1 MTDNQLIEALG
12 GCNAVA
18 RMLGIKP
25 SSVSGWKSIPTD
37 RKIRLAVIA
46 EEKGITTRKQLFP
59 DSYGEIWIELREAFN
74 SLNISKPVKELDEA
88 RRGVLLSMAFQMG
101 TEGLLGFKNTLEM
114 VRTGRYTDAA
124 KGMLN
129 SLWAKQTPQRAKRHS
144 EQMRTGKWVIKNG
157 Y

>member
-46 EEKGITTRKQLFP
+46 EENGISTRKEIFP
-59 DSYGEIWIELREAFN
+59 DTYIDIWIELREPLIVN
-74 SLNISKPVKELDEA
+74 NIII
-88 RRGVLLSMAFQMG
+88 
-101 TEGLLGFKNTLEM
+101 
-114 VRTGRYTDAA
+114 RT
-124 KGMLN
+124 
-129 SLWAKQTPQRAKRHS
+129 
-144 EQMRTGKWVIKNG
+144 I
-157 Y
+157 